1 MYKRYQ
7 IYITGNVQR
16 VGFRSKA
23 YENALK
29 LNISGMAMYIDHAI
43 MIEAE
48 GDAGN
53 LSDFIDWCRIGPEL
67 CTIESIE
74 VTEQPPRFSDG
85 FDLVHGVVSS
95 KKLSDFFVS

>member
-1 MYKRYQ
+1 MIRRYQ

-23 YENALK
+23 QEYAHK
-29 LNISGMAMYIDHAI
+29 LNITGMAMYIDHAI

-48 GDAGN
+48 GDADN
-53 LSDFIDWCRIGPEL
+53 LSDFIDWCHKGPES
-67 CTIESIE
+67 CTIDSVE
-74 VTEQPPRFSDG
+74 VTEQPLRFSGG

-95 KKLSDFFVS
+95 KKLTDLFVS

>member
-7 IYITGNVQR
+7 IYVTGNVQR

-23 YENALK
+23 HEYAHK

-43 MIEAE
+43 LIEAE

-53 LSDFIDWCRIGPEL
+53 LSDFIEWCRKGPDL
-67 CTIESIE
+67 CSIDSIE
-74 VTEQPPRFSDG
+74 VTEQPPRFSSG
-85 FDLVHGVVSS
+85 FNLVHGVVSS
-95 KKLSDFFVS
+95 KKLTDLFVS